1 MGVVTTSKKSHLGL
15 PLDPSRQRSWL
26 KYTNRKEFCM
36 NFKKYSE
43 MELAMLASIATM
55 TEYTAHRIAREN
67 GDLTPVVDE
76 DCISA
81 PEFSYL
87 NKPNAV
93 RPAIRRKETFKKKA
107 EQKTLAQSLGYDLS
121 SEDNSKKV
129 RDLLSSN
136 HSDNAYFKGYKAE
149 KKYMSIKEETNLMEQ
164 EEMEKAR
171 EAMLGEHKA
180 ALSAI
185 SDSIASMNSELES
198 YDSTIE
204 AWEND
209 YKELEELLELLSEKL
224 NDAKLKRN
232 GVKKAISQKVI
243 EKDILEEVQRRERIS
258 KFGW

>member
-1 MGVVTTSKKSHLGL
+1 
-15 PLDPSRQRSWL
+15 
-26 KYTNRKEFCM
+26 M
-36 NFKKYSE
+36 NFKKYNE
-43 MELAMLASIATM
+43 MELMMLASIATM

-76 DCISA
+76 DCIPA

-93 RPAIRRKETFKKKA
+93 RHASRRKETFKKKA
-107 EQKTLAQSLGYDLS
+107 ERKELAQKLGYNVGT
-121 SEDNSKKV
+121 EYNNKKV
-129 RDLLSSN
+129 RNLLSSN

-149 KKYMSIKEETNLMEQ
+149 KKHMTIKEEMNLMEQ
-164 EEMEKAR
+164 EAVEEAR
-171 EAMLGEHKA
+171 ETMLGEHKA
-180 ALSAI
+180 AMSVFT
-185 SDSIASMNSELES
+185 DTIAYMNSELES

-204 AWEND
+204 VWEND

-232 GVKKAISQKVI
+232 GIKKAISQKVI

-258 KFGW
+258 RFGW